1 MPSFEK
7 KYLGRGSKERT
18 QAYFQPKI
26 IILVLASHRVIV
38 AVVVAVVVAAVVA
51 AVVVA
56 VVVVVVAAVLNVVYL
71 ESDYVRE
78 SAVLLSIKLRPKV
91 KCIQP

>member
-38 AVVVAVVVAAVVA
+38 AVVVVVVAVVV
-51 AVVVA
+51 

>member
-1 MPSFEK
+1 M
-7 KYLGRGSKERT
+7 GRGSKERT

-38 AVVVAVVVAAVVA
+38 AVVVAAVVVAI
-51 AVVVA
+51 VA
-56 VVVVVVAAVLNVVYL
+56 VVVVVVVDVVVDAVLNVVYL

-78 SAVLLSIKLRPKV
+78 SAVLLNIKLRPKV

>member
-26 IILVLASHRVIV
+26 IILVLASHRVI
-38 AVVVAVVVAAVVA
+38 VAVVVAAVVA

>member
-26 IILVLASHRVIV
+26 IILVLASHRVI
-38 AVVVAVVVAAVVA
+38 AAVVVAA
-51 AVVVA
+51 
-56 VVVVVVAAVLNVVYL
+56 VVVAAVLNVVYL

>member
-1 MPSFEK
+1 M
-7 KYLGRGSKERT
+7 GRRSKERT

-26 IILVLASHRVIV
+26 IILALASHRVIV
-38 AVVVAVVVAAVVA
+38 AVVAVLVVAVVVAVVA
-51 AVVVA
+51 AVVV

-78 SAVLLSIKLRPKV
+78 SAVLLSDKFRLKV
-91 KCIQP
+91 KSIQP